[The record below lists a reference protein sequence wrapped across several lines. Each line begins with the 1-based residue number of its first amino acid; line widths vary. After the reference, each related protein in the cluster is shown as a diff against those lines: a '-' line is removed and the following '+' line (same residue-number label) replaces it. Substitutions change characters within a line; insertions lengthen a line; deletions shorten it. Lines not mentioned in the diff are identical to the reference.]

1 MKAPETELLQ
11 AADATAELPVAYLL
25 SLRQRGYRVIKAVAD
40 FFIALCAIALLFPL
54 FLIVALAIKL
64 DSRGPVFFVQKR
76 VGRGG
81 KLFRCVK
88 FRTMTTDANHEVAG
102 YEYAEVTSY
111 ITRVG
116 RFLRKTSI
124 DELPQLFN
132 MLTFKMSL
140 IGYRPSQA
148 SETELNDARN
158 AHNVHQLAPG
168 ISGWAQVNG
177 RDLLAAHPTKKA
189 EFDAYYLE
197 HFSLLMD
204 IKIFFLTIKTVL
216 SSSDIAEG
224 ICTEEEKE
232 EVKEEV
238 VQ

>member
-81 KLFRCVK
+81 KIFRCVK

-140 IGYRPSQA
+140 IGYRPSQPC
-148 SETELNDARN
+148 ETELNDARK
-158 AHNVHQLAPG
+158 AHNVYQLAPG

-189 EFDAYYLE
+189 EFDAYYLK

-204 IKIFFLTIKTVL
+204 VKIFFLTIKTVL

-224 ICTEEEKE
+224 ICTEEDTKE
-232 EVKEEV
+232 EVM
-238 VQ
+238 Q

>member
-1 MKAPETELLQ
+1 MKAPEMERTVTPEL
-11 AADATAELPVAYLL
+11 APSEYTPHRMSV
-25 SLRQRGYRVIKAVAD
+25 RQRIYRLFKAVAD
-40 FFIALCAIALLFPL
+40 FVIALLALIVLSPL
-54 FLIVALAIKL
+54 FIVVAVAIKL

-76 VGRGG
+76 IGRGG

-116 RFLRKTSI
+116 RVLRKLSI

-132 MLTFKMSL
+132 MLTFRMSL
-140 IGYRPSQA
+140 IGYRPSQPV
-148 SETELNDARN
+148 ETELNTAREGYDLY
-158 AHNVHQLAPG
+158 QIAPG
-168 ISGWAQVNG
+168 ITGWAQVNG
-177 RDLLAAHPTKKA
+177 RDLLAAQPTKKA
-189 EFDAYYLE
+189 AFDAYYLE
-197 HFSLLMD
+197 HFSLLLD

-224 ICTEEEKE
+224 VCTEEEKE
-232 EVKEEV
+232 KEKEV
-238 VQ
+238 VG

>member
-111 ITRVG
+111 ITRIG

-140 IGYRPSQA
+140 IGYRPSQPC
-148 SETELNDARN
+148 ETELNDARK
-158 AHNVHQLAPG
+158 AHNVYQLAPG

-189 EFDAYYLE
+189 EFDAYYLK

-204 IKIFFLTIKTVL
+204 VKIFFLTIKTVL

-224 ICTEEEKE
+224 ICTEEETKE
-232 EVKEEV
+232 EVM
-238 VQ
+238 Q

>member
-140 IGYRPSQA
+140 IGYRPSQPC
-148 SETELNDARN
+148 ETELNDARK

-189 EFDAYYLE
+189 EFDAYYLK

-204 IKIFFLTIKTVL
+204 VKIFFLTIKTVL

-224 ICTEEEKE
+224 VCTEEETKE
-232 EVKEEV
+232 EVM
-238 VQ
+238 Q

>member
-81 KLFRCVK
+81 KIFRCVK

-140 IGYRPSQA
+140 IGYRPSQPC
-148 SETELNDARN
+148 ETELNDARK

-177 RDLLAAHPTKKA
+177 RDLLAAHPTRKA
-189 EFDAYYLE
+189 EFDAYYLK

-224 ICTEEEKE
+224 VCTEEETKE
-232 EVKEEV
+232 EVM
-238 VQ
+238 Q

>member
-1 MKAPETELLQ
+1 MK
-11 AADATAELPVAYLL
+11 TAEYEVLDTPIALPYVLTV
-25 SLRQRGYRVIKAVAD
+25 RQKGYRVVKAGIDFVA
-40 FFIALCAIALLFPL
+40 ALLALIVLFPV
-54 FLIVALAIKL
+54 FLIVAIAIKL

-76 VGRGG
+76 IGKGG

-88 FRTMTTDANHEVAG
+88 FRTMTTDANHDVAG

-116 RFLRKTSI
+116 RILRKLSI

-132 MLTFKMSL
+132 VLTFRMSW
-140 IGYRPSQA
+140 IGYRPSQPC
-148 SETELNDARN
+148 EDELNTAREARN
-158 AHNVHQLAPG
+158 VHLLVPG

-197 HFSLLMD
+197 HFSLLLD
-204 IKIFFLTIKTVL
+204 IKILFLTIKTVL

-224 ICTEEEKE
+224 ICADEEKE
-232 EVKEEV
+232 EEV
-238 VQ
+238 VG